1 MIGPFI
7 NGAAVIIGGA
17 GGSFLGSKVSE
28 RVRNGLPLIF
38 GLASMGLGLA
48 MTGHVKNLSA
58 VVLSILIGSIF
69 GEVINLEKHIQ
80 TAAGKVKGAME
91 RFGSPAGAGLSQE
104 EYMEKFIAIL
114 VLLCASGTGVFGS
127 MNEGMTG
134 DPTMLIIKAF
144 LDLCTAGIFA
154 ITLGLPVMV
163 LAIPQFIIQAL
174 LYFGA
179 ASIMPLT
186 NPVMIADFSAVGGL
200 IMFATGFRIAG
211 IKSFA
216 IANMLPALFIAMPV
230 SYYWVAFTGH

>member
-48 MTGHVKNLSA
+48 MTGRVQNLSA
-58 VVLSILIGSIF
+58 VILSILIGSIF
-69 GEVINLEKHIQ
+69 GEVINLENHIQ
-80 TAAGKVKGAME
+80 TIAGKVKNFMG
-91 RFGSPAGAGLSQE
+91 RFGSPAGHNLTQE
-104 EYMEKFIAIL
+104 QYMEKFIAIL

-154 ITLGLPVMV
+154 ISLGLPVAV
-163 LAIPQFIIQAL
+163 LAIPQFIIQAI
-174 LYFGA
+174 LYYAA

-186 NPVMIADFSAVGGL
+186 TPMMIADFSAVGGL

-216 IANMLPALFIAMPV
+216 IANMLPALFIAMPI
-230 SYYWVAFTGH
+230 SHYWVAIVGH

>member
-17 GGSFLGSKVSE
+17 AGSALGNKVSE
-28 RVRNGLPLIF
+28 RVRNGLPMIF

-48 MTGHVKNLSA
+48 MVGQVKNLSA
-58 VVLSILIGSIF
+58 VILAILIGAII
-69 GEVINLEKHIQ
+69 GEAINLESHIQ
-80 TAAGKVKGAME
+80 SVAGRIKTVME
-91 RFGSPAGAGLSQE
+91 RFGRPAGAGLSQE

-154 ITLGLPVMV
+154 ISLGLPVMV

-179 ASIMPLT
+179 ASIMPMT
-186 NPVMIADFSAVGGL
+186 NPMMIADFSAVGGL

-216 IANMLPALFIAMPV
+216 IANMLPALFLAMPI
-230 SYYWVAFTGH
+230 SYYWVLFTAH